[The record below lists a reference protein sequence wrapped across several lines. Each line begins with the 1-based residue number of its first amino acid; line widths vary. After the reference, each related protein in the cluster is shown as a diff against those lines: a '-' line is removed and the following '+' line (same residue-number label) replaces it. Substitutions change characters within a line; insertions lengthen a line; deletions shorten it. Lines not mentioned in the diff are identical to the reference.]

1 MARNN
6 IVKIS
11 DFGLSKYVEYKNYY
25 KNERVKPLPIKW
37 LSLETLNDSVYTCKS
52 DIWSYAV
59 VLWELFSLGDTP
71 YPGIDLNDIHHKV
84 TREGLRLGRPEH
96 ALDCIYQVMQK
107 CQNDDPA
114 LRPTFAQLTKT
125 FQNIA
130 NDFRLGA
137 LNNQSVEH
145 RSAFANSLYFT
156 PASDA
161 ETSSVSLVLPPT
173 TPQGPDGYLL
183 PSPTVSTFKPPSV
196 TSQRHSYLQL
206 LLEGEK

>member
-25 KNERVKPLPIKW
+25 KNERVKPLPVKW
-37 LSLETLNDSVYTCKS
+37 LSLETLNDGVYTCES

-59 VLWELFSLGDTP
+59 VLYELFSLGDTP
-71 YPGIDLNDIHHKV
+71 YPGIDLNDIHRKV
-84 TREGLRLGRPEH
+84 TREGLRLSRPEH

-107 CQNDDPA
+107 CQNDDPE

-130 NDFRLGA
+130 SDFRQGN
-137 LNNQSVEH
+137 LNPMLLEP

-156 PASDA
+156 TAS
-161 ETSSVSLVLPPT
+161 ETSSTSLTLPT
-173 TPQGPDGYLL
+173 TPNQGADGYLL
-183 PSPTVSTFKPPSV
+183 PSPTVSTFKPPSE
-196 TSQRHSYLQL
+196 RRSYLEL
-206 LLEGEK
+206 LLEEK